1 MNTPARWDPMKDLHD
16 LTHRLFGRAPLTE
29 RGSGHESMRVAEW
42 APLVDITEDDQE
54 FCIKAELPEV
64 KKEDTKVTV
73 DDGVLTIT
81 GERHSE
87 KEEKN
92 KKFHRVERAHGTF
105 ARSFTLPEGVDE
117 TKVTADFNGGILKVH
132 LPKAP
137 EPKPRSTSV
146 KIG

>member
-1 MNTPARWDPMKDLHD
+1 MNTMSRWDPMKDLND
-16 LTHRLFGRAPLTE
+16 LSHRLFGRAPLTE
-29 RGSGHESMRVAEW
+29 RGNSHERLEVAQW
-42 APLVDITEDDQE
+42 APLVDITEDDRE

-64 KKEDTKVTV
+64 EKKDAKVTV
-73 DDGVLTIT
+73 DDGVLTIS

-87 KEEKN
+87 KEEKG

-105 ARSFTLPEGVDE
+105 SRSFTLPDGVDD
-117 TKVTADFNGGILKVH
+117 TKVTADFSGRILKVH

-137 EPKPRSTSV
+137 EAKPRSMSV